1 MSGDCELRAVGCFD
15 LKEKNLSISLG
26 AFDERMTLSDLVL
39 DV

>member
-15 LKEKNLSISLG
+15 LKEKNLSIAVG
-26 AFDERMTLSDLVL
+26 ALDRMTLSDLVL